1 MRVRHVLGVVSV
13 DSELSAWDAP
23 REKQIKVTAHV

>member
-13 DSELSAWDAP
+13 DSELSAWDGS
-23 REKQIKVTAHV
+23 RERQIKVSAHV